1 MYFSLS
7 VESQAFGFLNKI
19 LNIGYI
25 VTRNTVSINFHP
37 SRVKK
42 NEDLLKMQTRYGKI
56 GNYLRKCGPGP

>member
-42 NEDLLKMQTRYGKI
+42 NEDLLKNADPVWKNWG
-56 GNYLRKCGPGP
+56 LS